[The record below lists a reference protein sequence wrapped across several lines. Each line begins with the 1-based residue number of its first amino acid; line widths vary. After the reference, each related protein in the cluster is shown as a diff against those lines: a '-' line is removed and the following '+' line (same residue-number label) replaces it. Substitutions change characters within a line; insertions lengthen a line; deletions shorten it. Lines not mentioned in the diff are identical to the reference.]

1 MAVGGSLARRFAA
14 GNSPCPTMSETAP
27 TPPSSGNPRRMMF
40 IVAFM
45 AAVACSFLFGD
56 PQSWLNSAIVAVE
69 KLGPWGPVVFA
80 LLYILAAVLMV
91 PGFALTLSA
100 GTLFGVFHGTII
112 VSLASTTAAA
122 VAFLIARYLAR
133 DAIAAKTR
141 TVPAFAT
148 LDRAFGDDGWKLVGL
163 IRLSPLFPFSLLNYA
178 FGLTRVK
185 FLHYVVAS
193 WAAMLPA
200 TLVYVYLGSL
210 ARAGARGGEKSPL
223 EWTIYGVGLLATLAV
238 TVFITKAAKKAMR
251 EQGLPVEKP
260 VAPAAAAADSAQ

>member
-1 MAVGGSLARRFAA
+1 
-14 GNSPCPTMSETAP
+14 MSEIAHS
-27 TPPSSGNPRRMMF
+27 PPASGNRRKIVLIAVF
-40 IVAFM
+40 IALL
-45 AAVACSFLFGD
+45 ACAFLFGD
-56 PQSWLNSAIVAVE
+56 PKGWLNSAIVAVE
-69 KLGPWGPVVFA
+69 RLGPWGPVVFA
-80 LLYILAAVLMV
+80 LAYVLAAVLMV
-91 PGFALTLSA
+91 PGSALTISA
-100 GTLFGVFHGTII
+100 GTLFGVFYGTII

-133 DAIAAKTR
+133 DAVAAKTR
-141 TVPAFAT
+141 AIPAFAA

-163 IRLSPLFPFSLLNYA
+163 IRLSPLFPYSLLNYA
-178 FGLTRVK
+178 FGLTSVK

-200 TLVYVYLGSL
+200 TLLYVYLGSL

-223 EWTIYGVGLLATLAV
+223 EWVMYGVGLLATLAV

-260 VAPAAAAADSAQ
+260 VAPAAAAADSPQ

>member
-1 MAVGGSLARRFAA
+1 ML
-14 GNSPCPTMSETAP
+14 
-27 TPPSSGNPRRMMF
+27 

-45 AAVACSFLFGD
+45 AAAACSFLFGD
-56 PQSWLNSAIVAVE
+56 PKGWLNSAIAAVA
-69 KLGPWGPVVFA
+69 KLGPWGPVVFVLA
-80 LLYILAAVLMV
+80 YILAVVLMV
-91 PGFALTLSA
+91 PGSALTLSA

-133 DAIAAKTR
+133 DAIAAR
-141 TVPAFAT
+141 LRAVPALAA

-163 IRLSPLFPFSLLNYA
+163 IRLSPLFPFSMLNYA

-200 TLVYVYLGSL
+200 TLLYVYLGSL
-210 ARAGARGGEKSPL
+210 ARAAARGGEKSL
-223 EWTIYGVGLLATLAV
+223 FEWTLYAVGLLATLAV
-238 TVFITKAAKKAMR
+238 TVFITKAAKKAMQ
-251 EQGLPVEKP
+251 EQELPVEKP
-260 VAPAAAAADSAQ
+260 LAPPAAAADSAQ